1 MSTPA
6 NRPSFTLDIAGVE
19 HDLRVLEF
27 RARDSK
33 WFAANNSSSPLY
45 AFVCLFV
52 CWLVLSRAK
61 SRKNFGRLDA
71 RVLVGYFR

>member
-33 WFAANNSSSPLY
+33 WFAANNSSSPLS
-45 AFVCLFV
+45 AFVCL
-52 CWLVLSRAK
+52 LVLSRAK

-71 RVLVGYFR
+71 RGLVGYFR